1 MLLASI
7 GVFIGIALLPGSL
20 DGVYRGMAPECGCD
34 SVNFIYCTNGRL
46 VLYKSE
52 HPPADFV
59 GKYEMGRD
67 GVCSLYLFSTWAG
80 KNDELWYRAYPHFL
94 VTRFAETKSGEWS
107 QWCWKWPKI
116 GVIGKT
122 MKEHEIVRQVIVGK
136 GRVATTRFDRN
147 FQKIGEETITKQDPK
162 SAGPPAG
169 NNVNSSDTPS
179 MNQEFHLSTTT
190 RYSIA
195 SELAWLQQSGHTV
208 IMEEPASKKFVQF
221 GWKTLMVDLPSQTL
235 SKDEMDRAG
244 RIMARFDIPKRVYPI
259 GTPEDRVLQTSFQ
272 KHLGGDIK
280 FAVRVVEAV
289 FREVY
294 LFPEDIHL
302 EFKRVE

>member
-1 MLLASI
+1 MARHRLLKRIGWGLAVLLASI

-136 GRVATTRFDRN
+136 GRVATH
-147 FQKIGEETITKQDPK
+147 P
-162 SAGPPAG
+162 
-169 NNVNSSDTPS
+169 
-179 MNQEFHLSTTT
+179 L
-190 RYSIA
+190 
-195 SELAWLQQSGHTV
+195 
-208 IMEEPASKKFVQF
+208 
-221 GWKTLMVDLPSQTL
+221 
-235 SKDEMDRAG
+235 
-244 RIMARFDIPKRVYPI
+244 
-259 GTPEDRVLQTSFQ
+259 
-272 KHLGGDIK
+272 
-280 FAVRVVEAV
+280 
-289 FREVY
+289 
-294 LFPEDIHL
+294 
-302 EFKRVE
+302 